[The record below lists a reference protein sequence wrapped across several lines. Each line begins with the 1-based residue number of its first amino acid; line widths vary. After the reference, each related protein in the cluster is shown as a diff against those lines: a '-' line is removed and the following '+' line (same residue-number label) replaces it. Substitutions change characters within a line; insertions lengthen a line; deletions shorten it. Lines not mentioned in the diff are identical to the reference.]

1 MLMQLIL
8 LQFLGA
14 GTIVQ
19 AQSLQPE
26 LVYVHTDRN
35 VYVSG
40 ETVFFKMLVV
50 NQASE
55 KFSEIS
61 KFGYILLRGADLNP
75 VIRLTL
81 KLENSA
87 AFGSFYLPDSLKT
100 GVYQLVGYTSWIKN
114 FGEQACFNKE
124 ITIANGY
131 DKQTLLNGAFQV
143 GNQSSAVLP
152 ESSILQ
158 LKTDK
163 PVYKARE
170 KVSIDLSSVKGKGIA
185 SISVY
190 EEPKGFP
197 ANGSITSYL
206 DRVKA
211 FGNDQASDIEYLPE
225 TKWKILR
232 GRLVDAKTLAGISGS
247 TVLLTTPDTIVSFQ
261 YATTSGSGL
270 FMFQL
275 SDYYNGKELYFTV
288 KDKPLDKDWKIE
300 IENDFGFVTGWEP
313 KTGTENKMLTEF
325 LMKSQDIVYVNKTY
339 LINPFKTNEMVRAEN
354 PVCQR
359 FYYNVPA
366 CIYPSDFVSLPDFI
380 EIARE
385 LLPDVKI
392 REVDGKYRAW
402 VRNSSTL
409 EFFSGTPV
417 IFLDGVYQENLDQI
431 MKMGSDMIRKIEILN
446 TERIYGDVLFQGVI
460 SIFSVNR
467 LVTTL
472 DTFAP
477 TYRIKNSTI
486 HPATKLSDRPANQEK
501 NTPDFRQLLYWNP
514 VVEFGEANTNRLEFY
529 TSDHTAT
536 YIMQLEGLTDDGRP
550 VSKQIKFQVIN

>member
-1 MLMQLIL
+1 MKRILKYISGCLLMQLIL

-55 KFSEIS
+55 KLSEIS

-87 AFGSFYLPDSLKT
+87 AFSSFYLPDSLKT
-100 GVYQLVGYTSWIKN
+100 GVYQLVGYTSWMKN
-114 FGEQACFNKE
+114 FGEQACFKKE
-124 ITIANGY
+124 IVIANGY
-131 DKQTLLNGAFQV
+131 DKQTVLKGAFQS
-143 GNQSSAVLP
+143 GNQPSAAIT
-152 ESSILQ
+152 ETSILQ

-163 PVYKARE
+163 PHYKPRE
-170 KVSIDLSSVKGKGIA
+170 KVTIDLGSVKGKGIA

-190 EEPKGFP
+190 EEPKGFA
-197 ANGSITSYL
+197 ANSSITGSL
-206 DRVKA
+206 NRAKA
-211 FGNDQASDIEYLPE
+211 FKNNQTGDIEYLPE
-225 TKWKILR
+225 TKWKIIR
-232 GRLVDAKTLAGISGS
+232 GRLVDAATHKGISGS
-247 TVLLTTPDTIVSFQ
+247 TVLLTSPDTIVSFQ

-300 IENDFGFVTGWEP
+300 IENDFGFVNGWEP
-313 KTGTENKMLTEF
+313 ETGIENKTLAEF
-325 LMKSQDIVYVNKTY
+325 LLKSQDIVYVNKTY
-339 LINPFKTNEMVRAEN
+339 LINPFKTDEMVRAEN

-460 SIFSVNR
+460 SIFLSTGWSQLWIR
-467 LVTTL
+467 LL
-472 DTFAP
+472 Q
-477 TYRIKNSTI
+477 
-486 HPATKLSDRPANQEK
+486 LS
-501 NTPDFRQLLYWNP
+501 
-514 VVEFGEANTNRLEFY
+514 G
-529 TSDHTAT
+529 
-536 YIMQLEGLTDDGRP
+536 
-550 VSKQIKFQVIN
+550 